1 MWKSLRLALAALA
14 VAGAA
19 PVAAQAKPPVWIVR
33 DADSEMLLF
42 GSIHVLPPRLDWTP
56 PALAAALEKADDIWF
71 ELPMDPAT
79 EMQVAQL
86 AMRNGVLP
94 PDQSLSK
101 LLRPKAA
108 ARLARVAQAYGASMA
123 VLDRLEPWYAE
134 VALAVAYYQKAG
146 GDPSLGVEKTVA
158 AALPPRIE
166 QHAFETPDEQ
176 ITLFDSAPMDEQIAS
191 LDETLGDIET
201 RPDQYK
207 ALVDAWMSGDAAA
220 LDREA
225 LEPLREASPALFRR
239 LVVDRNVRWL
249 KTLRARLAGSG
260 RTVVVVGVGHLV
272 GADGLPARLRALGYS
287 VEGP

>member
-1 MWKSLRLALAALA
+1 MWKSIRLALTAF
-14 VAGAA
+14 VVVYA
-19 PVAAQAKPPVWIVR
+19 PPVTAHAKPPVWIVR

-56 PALAAALEKADDIWF
+56 PALARALEKADDIWF
-71 ELPMDPAT
+71 ELPIDPAT
-79 EMQVAQL
+79 EIEVAQL
-86 AMRNGVLP
+86 AYQNGVLP
-94 PDQSLSK
+94 PDKSLSG
-101 LLRPKAA
+101 LLSRKQAE
-108 ARLARVAQAYGASMA
+108 RLSRVAQSYGASMA
-123 VLDRLEPWYAE
+123 TLDHLEPWYAE

-146 GDPSLGVEKTVA
+146 GDPNLGVEKSVA
-158 AALPPRIE
+158 ADLPSQIRLR
-166 QHAFETPDEQ
+166 AFETPAEQ
-176 ITLFDSAPMDEQIAS
+176 IALFDSAPLDEQVAS
-191 LDETLGDIET
+191 LDETLGDMES

-225 LEPLREASPALFRR
+225 LEPLREASPALFKR
-239 LVVDRNVRWL
+239 LVVDRNVRWV
-249 KTLRARLAGSG
+249 KTLRERLAGSG

>member
-14 VAGAA
+14 VASAT
-19 PVAAQAKPPVWIVR
+19 PVAARAQPPVWIVR

-42 GSIHVLPPRLDWTP
+42 GSIHVLPPRLNWIP
-56 PALAAALEKADDIWF
+56 PILTNTLKTADDVWF
-71 ELPMDPAT
+71 ELPMDPGT
-79 EMQVAQL
+79 EIEVAQL
-86 AMRNGVLP
+86 AYQHGVLP
-94 PDQSLSK
+94 PSQSLTK
-101 LLRPKAA
+101 LLG
-108 ARLARVAQAYGASMA
+108 AREAGRLSRVAQAYGASMA
-123 VLDRLEPWYAE
+123 TLDRLEPWYAE
-134 VALAVAYYQKAG
+134 VALAMAYYQKAG

-158 AALPPRIE
+158 ADLPPEILRR
-166 QHAFETPDEQ
+166 AFETPAEQ
-176 ITLFDSAPMDEQIAS
+176 ISLFDGAPLAEQIAS
-191 LDETLGDIET
+191 LDETLGDMES

-239 LVVDRNVRWL
+239 LVVDRNVRWVE
-249 KTLRARLAGSG
+249 TLRERLAGSG